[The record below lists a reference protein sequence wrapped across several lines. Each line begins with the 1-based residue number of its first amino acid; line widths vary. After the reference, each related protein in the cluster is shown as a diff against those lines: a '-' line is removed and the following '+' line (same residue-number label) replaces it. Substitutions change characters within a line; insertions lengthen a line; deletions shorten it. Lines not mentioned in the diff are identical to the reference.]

1 MTPLFQAV
9 NASSVE
15 CVKLLVE
22 VLYLHLSFVKFY
34 HCSGVAY
41 FIKTFFQHFSLESF
55 NFYVIH
61 LKETVTF
68 LLCDRLVLM
77 STQIVSQ
84 LLHLIL
90 QWAMMVQ
97 LSA

>member
-1 MTPLFQAV
+1 M
-9 NASSVE
+9 E

-41 FIKTFFQHFSLESF
+41 FIKTFFQHFSLEAF
-55 NFYVIH
+55 KFYIIH
-61 LKETVTF
+61 LKETF